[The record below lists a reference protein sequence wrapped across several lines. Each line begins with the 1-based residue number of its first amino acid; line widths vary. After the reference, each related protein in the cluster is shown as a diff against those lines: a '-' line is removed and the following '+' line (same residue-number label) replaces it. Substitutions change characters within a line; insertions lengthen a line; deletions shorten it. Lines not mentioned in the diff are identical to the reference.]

1 MEIWRDVVGYEGVY
15 EVSDYGRV
23 RSKEKYLKQT
33 NSKGYKSVTL
43 KKDENRRQYRV
54 HRLVGFAFIPN
65 PDNKPY
71 INHIDGVKD
80 NNKVENL
87 EWCTQKENIRHAIDT
102 GLMKSLYGESNGS
115 SKLSESEVFK
125 IRSLYH
131 EKGYKQKKLATI
143 FGVERSTISKIVSE
157 NNWLSLERYEGVKR
171 ESRYLGKLK
180 EGDVIKIRG
189 LLASGTSNV
198 KMLSEEYGVTQVTI
212 RQIRDRITW
221 KNIS

>member
-33 NSKGYKSVTL
+33 NSNGYKSVTL

-65 PDNKPY
+65 SDNKPY

-87 EWCTQKENIRHAIDT
+87 EWCTQKENVRHAIDT
-102 GLMKSLYGESNGS
+102 GLAKSLYGESNKN

-131 EKGYKQKKLATI
+131 ERGYKQKK
-143 FGVERSTISKIVSE
+143 ISGYF
-157 NNWLSLERYEGVKR
+157 RC
-171 ESRYLGKLK
+171 GKK
-180 EGDVIKIRG
+180 HYK
-189 LLASGTSNV
+189 
-198 KMLSEEYGVTQVTI
+198 
-212 RQIRDRITW
+212 
-221 KNIS
+221 